1 MLTWKS
7 PNSPPPSIC
16 LIFFIRLKNH
26 LNLYAYKPLLD
37 LKERYLNRCNIPITV
52 YQDYEYVDLEESEF
66 AEEEFY
72 ADQFY
77 SQEQNMLVS
86 KKLLLIAQL
95 LQFKFVLWVCI

>member
-1 MLTWKS
+1 M
-7 PNSPPPSIC
+7 
-16 LIFFIRLKNH
+16 
-26 LNLYAYKPLLD
+26 
-37 LKERYLNRCNIPITV
+37 